1 MIAEACSKVYE
12 DEFGH
17 MLEGILGL
25 DKEGWSVSEL
35 ELMGKLVVEQLRL
48 RVHMRNAEF
57 SYPLGEERV
66 AAIFAN
72 EIEPEKFDY
81 ARAEAALN

>member
-1 MIAEACSKVYE
+1 MFVLFTYIHS
-12 DEFGH
+12 DIIDIPPNH
-17 MLEGILGL
+17 MRSNIRTHLLGIRFSNLR
-25 DKEGWSVSEL
+25 
-35 ELMGKLVVEQLRL
+35 VEQLRL

-57 SYPLGEERV
+57 SYPLEEERV